1 MLGCL
6 SQCFGW
12 SERGGPSL
20 QNGLRPVCADG
31 VMGFK
36 THISCAGMLELCP
49 LSCPTHVLLFIMY
62 SCQLGFVYLFRSSLG
77 QVFRFH
83 FEGLFHSAQLHF
95 RPEYGL
101 LAVAAARNR
110 KCLL

>member
-1 MLGCL
+1 MLQCL

-49 LSCPTHVLLFIMY
+49 LSCSTHELLLYYVLMSVRFCLFGQIK
-62 SCQLGFVYLFRSSLG
+62 SRSSVSISL
-77 QVFRFH
+77 
-83 FEGLFHSAQLHF
+83 
-95 RPEYGL
+95 
-101 LAVAAARNR
+101 
-110 KCLL
+110 